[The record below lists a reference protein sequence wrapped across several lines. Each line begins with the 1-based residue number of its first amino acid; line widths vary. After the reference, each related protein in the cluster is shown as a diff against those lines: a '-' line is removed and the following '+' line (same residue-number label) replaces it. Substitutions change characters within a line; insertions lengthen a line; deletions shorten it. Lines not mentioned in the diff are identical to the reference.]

1 SPGTG
6 SRRSTPS
13 RSVKSRKA
21 PSPKPETPGGT
32 SRRSGR
38 VSTLPKTVEEGE
50 IDEGVPQAAAVPDP
64 TEDIAESQSLVQ
76 RLKAEYAQ
84 PPPAINVVADMTT
97 VVKRTRDEADAPLM
111 FNLEKSTE
119 EIEYVS
125 PSDRVVATNS
135 RVAPRW
141 PTMPTLEANQKAAAW
156 GTLAFA
162 LGWGATTFL
171 PQFF

>member
-1 SPGTG
+1 MNTAVE
-6 SRRSTPS
+6 
-13 RSVKSRKA
+13 SV
-21 PSPKPETPGGT
+21 
-32 SRRSGR
+32 
-38 VSTLPKTVEEGE
+38 
-50 IDEGVPQAAAVPDP
+50 
-64 TEDIAESQSLVQ
+64 
-76 RLKAEYAQ
+76 
-84 PPPAINVVADMTT
+84 TT
-97 VVKRTRDEADAPLM
+97 MKRTRDEADAPLKL
-111 FNLEKSTE
+111 NLEQSTE
-119 EIEYVS
+119 EIDYVS